1 MPSWLRGGSSSA
13 AWGRGLVGEAG
24 GMGPAETQTCVL
36 IWTSGPG
43 HGPGFWDVR
52 ALGAHSVGP
61 SLAPGQRL
69 PCRVRPASSPGSP
82 QGDQGLASK

>member
-1 MPSWLRGGSSSA
+1 MPSWLRSGSSSA

-24 GMGPAETQTCVL
+24 GTGPVETQTCVL
-36 IWTSGPG
+36 TWTSGPG

-52 ALGAHSVGP
+52 ALGAHSVG
-61 SLAPGQRL
+61 SLVGSVL
-69 PCRVRPASSPGSP
+69 PPPPGSP